1 MTEYVSLS
9 TRGQLVIP
17 KEARDKMGLQPGDKL
32 TYDVTPDKITFRKT
46 PKSYTEYMLG
56 LHKEVWQDEDSEEYL
71 KRERQIWKQ
80 E

>member
-46 PKSYTEYMLG
+46 PKSYTEYMRG